1 MSIIIYGFIRARRTG
16 RKMSYALSV
25 KPSPAAAPCL
35 YRSLQWSLSAA
46 LQRGSPLLPAC
57 ESCNQGCR
65 DKERL
70 RPLYLRDLNQDVFIS
85 KEIGDF
91 PVSLFDKSITSAQP

>member
-25 KPSPAAAPCL
+25 KPSPAAAPVFTGSCSGACPL
-35 YRSLQWSLSAA
+35 PCRE
-46 LQRGSPLLPAC
+46 GSPLLPAC